1 MFESHGNVIYPSA
14 RTVRNEALSMTVSC
28 REHPL
33 TPIRPLLSEY
43 GCVTARDLRNIPSGR
58 RVRVTGLLVLVHTPP
73 VRSGKRVMFITME
86 DETGLLDVVLFPKVQ
101 ANWART
107 VLTSQVLTME
117 GKLQRQGKNGVS
129 KSIVVER
136 LIPSLSGSLADLLP

>member
-1 MFESHGNVIYPSA
+1 MFESHGNVMHPSSGTA
-14 RTVRNEALSMTVSC
+14 RNEALSMTVSC

-33 TPIRPLLSEY
+33 TPIRPILREH
-43 GCVTARDLRNIPSGR
+43 GCVTARDLRSISSGR
-58 RVRVTGLLVLVHTPP
+58 RVRVTGLLVIVHTPP

-86 DETGLLDVVLFPKVQ
+86 DETGLLDVVLFPNVQ
-101 ANWART
+101 TNWARA
-107 VLTSQVLTME
+107 VLTSQVLTIE
-117 GKLQRQGKNGVS
+117 GKLLRQGKNGVS